1 MIIDI
6 PNLQAFVAVAQHR
19 RMAEAADALNLSQ
32 PAVSKRLSELE
43 RRLDIRLFDRV
54 GKSLALTAAGRDFLI
69 QAQSLLAEHDRLER
83 LVGDLAQGQ
92 QSQLRLATSH
102 HIGLHL
108 LPPILRQLRAEQ
120 PDLKLSIQFMDSDAA
135 YAAVRS
141 GQVDMALATLDPN
154 HVSDLESI
162 ALWQDRL
169 RWWVHPS
176 HPLADHRGDLQSHLA
191 LMPAQGTYTRRL
203 VEQALG
209 GLGEVLVSNYLETLA
224 AMVDAGLGWS
234 VLPERLVR
242 PGWVDLGRPALTRE
256 LGAVVDSR
264 RTQGNAAQRLI
275 EIAAA
280 G

>member
-1 MIIDI
+1 MVIDI
-6 PNLQAFVAVAQHR
+6 PNLKAFVAVASHA

-54 GKSLALTAAGRDFLI
+54 GKSLALTAAGREFLG
-69 QAQSLLAEHDRLER
+69 QAESLLAEHDRLQR

-135 YAAVRS
+135 YAAVQA
-141 GQVDMALATLDPN
+141 GQVDLALATLDPN
-154 HVSDLESI
+154 DDSGVRAI
-162 ALWQDRL
+162 PLWQDRL
-169 RWWVHPS
+169 GWWVHPS
-176 HPLADHRGDLQSHLA
+176 HPLAVSQDALQEHLA
-191 LMPAQGTYTRRL
+191 LMPASGTHTRTL

-242 PGWVDLGRPALTRE
+242 PGWVDLVRPALTRE
-256 LGAVVDSR
+256 LGAVVDPR
-264 RTQGNAAQRLI
+264 RQQGNAAQRLI
-275 EIAAA
+275 ELARI
-280 G
+280 